1 METCEDGSAVL
12 MRYEQNDQFFDPY
25 SILDLCV

>member
-1 METCEDGSAVL
+1 METCEGESEVL
-12 MRYEQNDQFFDPY
+12 MPHDQNDQFFDPY

>member
-1 METCEDGSAVL
+1 METCEGESEVL
-12 MRYEQNDQFFDPY
+12 MRHDQNDQFFDPY